1 MRLRLRLRLM
11 LRLRLRDGG
20 RKVVVAHEEEE
31 EREFGKALTPDSMP
45 GSTGASSVARLPDI
59 SRTQS
64 SRKTPSAHTERRK
77 SAAGD
82 SSLNSIATPERT

>member
-1 MRLRLRLRLM
+1 M

-20 RKVVVAHEEEE
+20 RKVVAHEEE
-31 EREFGKALTPDSMP
+31 EREFGKALTPDSTP
-45 GSTGASSVARLPDI
+45 GSTGASSVARPPDI
-59 SRTQS
+59 STTQS